1 MLGIFPGHN
10 HSNTQQNC
18 TIYRQGVFARRSRW
32 RKCWS
37 VIIQSWSISY
47 FPGRKIR
54 RSVIYRFV
62 WECIT
67 FPFWIVGW
75 EKILIY
81 RWDSFG
87 HICPAKALNLIGW
100 GTNRI
105 WIVFRLIIVFQN
117 RREWILKQKTDLRL
131 LLTFRMLCFRWF
143 FFLCWGLQGTSNLS
157 IFYIKPNIFLTFQVS
172 KQYPQLWLQR
182 YFCTLGVINEFLL
195 RYPSIQISL
204 LLQ

>member
-1 MLGIFPGHN
+1 MLGTFPGHN

-18 TIYRQGVFARRSRW
+18 TIYRQGGFAQRSRW

-37 VIIQSWSISY
+37 EIIQSWSISY
-47 FPGRKIR
+47 FPGSKNR
-54 RSVIYRFV
+54 RCLIYRFV

-87 HICPAKALNLIGW
+87 HICPTKALNLIGW

-105 WIVFRLIIVFQN
+105 WIVFRQIIVIQN
-117 RREWILKQKTDLRL
+117 RREWILMQKKIWD
-131 LLTFRMLCFRWF
+131 C
-143 FFLCWGLQGTSNLS
+143 CWHFACYVFDGSF
-157 IFYIKPNIFLTFQVS
+157 FYIKDYGGHQTYLFFI
-172 KQYPQLWLQR
+172 
-182 YFCTLGVINEFLL
+182 
-195 RYPSIQISL
+195 
-204 LLQ
+204 